1 MTSKKKTQKS
11 AESQAGSGFKK
22 FINCCCYVNA
32 APYFCSRSEVFIHI
46 LDFMR
51 FMNNHKYLLNQ
62 LTLLIIAL
70 LVSVAPVFAQDGAAV
85 QEGKTLFIGK
95 CQSCHAG
102 DMKSNSTGPALG
114 GVQGRWEDQGKLHEW
129 IRNNQKLIASGYPK
143 AVEVSKISASAM
155 TTFPDLTDP
164 QIDAILSYIDA
175 KASGKL
181 DTPKDGAAGAAAG
194 GGGSS
199 QNNLMYGVVSLILA
213 LVALVLIYVNFNL
226 QKAARDAENVKAAP
240 SLPIYRNKTYIAI
253 FAIVFFIIGGYF
265 TTKALVNVNRQIN
278 YEPAQ
283 PIFYSHKVHAGV
295 NQINCLYC
303 HGNAWE
309 SKSAAIPSVNVC
321 MNCHKTIQKYG
332 GPELKDRNGNLVDG
346 TREIQ
351 KLYEYAG
358 FDPAQPDAWDPSK
371 AKPIEW
377 VKIHNLPDHVYF
389 NHSQHIRVGNVQ
401 CQTCHGEITG
411 MDEVYQFSELSMGW
425 CVNCHRQTKVNFNV
439 DSTGGN
445 QFYSIYEK
453 FHNDIKSGK
462 MDSVTV
468 KDIGGLECQKCH
480 Y

>member
-1 MTSKKKTQKS
+1 
-11 AESQAGSGFKK
+11 
-22 FINCCCYVNA
+22 
-32 APYFCSRSEVFIHI
+32 
-46 LDFMR
+46 
-51 FMNNHKYLLNQ
+51 
-62 LTLLIIAL
+62 
-70 LVSVAPVFAQDGAAV
+70 
-85 QEGKTLFIGK
+85 
-95 CQSCHAG
+95 
-102 DMKSNSTGPALG
+102 
-114 GVQGRWEDQGKLHEW
+114 
-129 IRNNQKLIASGYPK
+129 
-143 AVEVSKISASAM
+143 
-155 TTFPDLTDP
+155 
-164 QIDAILSYIDA
+164 
-175 KASGKL
+175 
-181 DTPKDGAAGAAAG
+181 
-194 GGGSS
+194 
-199 QNNLMYGVVSLILA
+199 LILA

-226 QKAARDAENVKAAP
+226 QKAARDAENVKSAP

-265 TTKALVNVNRQIN
+265 TTKGLVNVNRQIN
-278 YEPAQ
+278 YEPTQ

-309 SKSAAIPSVNVC
+309 SKTAAIPSVNVC

-332 GPELKDRNGNLVDG
+332 GPELKDKNGNLVDG

-439 DSTGGN
+439 DSTKGN